1 MAFVLMKNESQAHSI
16 RLSSPRAYTPD
27 PSFTTL
33 QNANIKIQQLSSTK
47 QPINQNNNN
56 NNNILSIIQ
65 TNHNEDSSNLLDG
78 DKTIKAKD
86 LKNLK
91 YDSVETVTNFD
102 KNDSMSEI
110 FEDNLTSPSP
120 TDESTIKVETKKVSD
135 DEKSNSNGITLLDLK
150 QLIQKNTFQKPKY
163 DFIYNDVDTMENE
176 INEFYNYQDNPYIQE
191 GKRLFEYF
199 FQKEWIKA
207 TERERTDYITYLLE
221 TLEIVNSD
229 QRSASATILLYLS
242 QGVFG
247 ECPTKEEQLKWIK
260 YNCKLLW
267 QSDALPYCYQILK
280 IGSSLLDS
288 IVKSYDQNTKNEELQ
303 NAMNQTNSEI
313 SLYLSLLYMIIEVN
327 NGEEDFSKDLDKLE
341 PPLPAYLFN
350 LVALLAN
357 RKNYPV
363 KKLLLLLWKT
373 MLASYGGLNK
383 LKSLKNRLRKE
394 NGLDEIDE
402 SKQYVKT
409 TPEDYYQF
417 YMETTNKYP
426 SIYLS
431 NIDNLPPFSSNEYK
445 LFLNNNIKVLNN
457 HCVLPYIDNECPI
470 AKSIKEKDNIYKK
483 NLYISLGN
491 LQMVEEKMRMK
502 KSEAE
507 KEYGYSVDPENNKE
521 YLPLLYW
528 KYIATINNDS
538 TKLDEINERIRNRKE
553 NEKTE
558 FDVIRSIRKLYKN
571 LLPNMPTHIAM
582 LVRLLYYI
590 NIGNNVQTKDQK
602 LIENFIEIKKLKPET
617 PDEKEKIK
625 ELYRKYV
632 DQIDLE
638 RHKEVVTKAVSA
650 ILLLLLKYSKYCH
663 TLQSEYISQLL
674 VDNNCSIL
682 ILKMLSIWFQNS
694 FVPYDEE
701 IAAIYNNNKKSNK
714 NNDNDDSNENEKNV
728 NPMSNT
734 MAASWLCKKTN
745 VKELNFFDFCRV
757 DPDSEE
763 HEKDEENEKEKEK
776 DVIDE
781 NNKTNENN
789 DNVEIK
795 NNNTENKNTDNNNE
809 NNTTDSV
816 NPTNG
821 IKIETKINNDNAN
834 KVNLYPSCWRNFFT
848 SINLLRVLQII
859 TKRKLHR
866 ILALVQWKTS
876 AVLKRILRVNHIGI
890 QLYALKLLKSQIP
903 FLGKKWKSSNM
914 RIITAIYLNLRPDI
928 EDNYLCS
935 DNEVEVDDALYQEQQ
950 LRSLISHYHER
961 MFPEITIDPEN
972 DNNSANDNNQQPQK
986 AVVDNLEEDFTSRLN
1001 LSDTSIKISGK
1012 GNNYENVVL
1021 DDNFM
1026 NNYEAW
1032 LNQEVWQSSG
1042 EELNI
1047 GKLSLESTQK
1057 SNNLF
1062 DRFNDLNS
1070 TSFFSKTEKLN
1081 KDIFGENY
1089 EMDINISDWCNDN
1102 ENEYDDEENDDI
1114 SSASENEMG
1123 WDCPLDEND
1132 EVWK

>member
-1 MAFVLMKNESQAHSI
+1 MAFVLMKNETQAHSI
-16 RLSSPRAYTPD
+16 KLSSPKSYTPD

-33 QNANIKIQQLSSTK
+33 QNANKKLIQLSNSKEST
-47 QPINQNNNN
+47 NENNN

-65 TNHNEDSSNLLDG
+65 TNHNEDNNSLDG
-78 DKTIKAKD
+78 DKTIKSKD
-86 LKNLK
+86 LKKMSFDN
-91 YDSVETVTNFD
+91 SETNTNFN
-102 KNDSMSEI
+102 KNDSMSKI
-110 FEDNLTSPSP
+110 FEDNNDNFT
-120 TDESTIKVETKKVSD
+120 TDDSTIKPDIKQVIDTTGAENNIS
-135 DEKSNSNGITLLDLK
+135 SGIPITDLK

-191 GKRLFEYF
+191 GKRLFEYS
-199 FQKEWIKA
+199 FQKEWITA
-207 TERERTDYITYLLE
+207 TDKERIDYITYLLE

-242 QGVFG
+242 QGVFA
-247 ECPTKEEQLKWIK
+247 ECSSKEEQMKWIK
-260 YNCKLLW
+260 YNCRLLW
-267 QSDALPYCYQILK
+267 QNDALPYCYQILK

-313 SLYLSLLYMIIEVN
+313 SLYLSLLYMIVEVN
-327 NGEEDFSKDLDKLE
+327 NGEKDFSKDLDKLE

-373 MLASYGGLNK
+373 MLASYGK
-383 LKSLKNRLRKE
+383 LDQLKELKNELRKE

-402 SKQYVKT
+402 SKQYVKA

-417 YMETTNKYP
+417 YTETTYKYP
-426 SIYLS
+426 SVYLS
-431 NIDNLPPFSSNEYK
+431 NVKDLPPLSSNEYK
-445 LFLNNNIKVLNN
+445 LFLNNNFKVLNN
-457 HCVLPYIDNECPI
+457 HSVLPFIDNESPVI
-470 AKSIKEKDNIYKK
+470 KSIKEKSNIYQK
-483 NLYISLGN
+483 NLYVSLSN
-491 LQMVEEKMRMK
+491 LQMVEEKMRVK

-507 KEYGYSVDPENNKE
+507 KEYGYVVDPENNKE

-528 KYIATINNDS
+528 KYIASANKDN
-538 TKLDEINERIRNRKE
+538 TKLNEINERIENRKTK
-553 NEKTE
+553 EKSE

-590 NIGNNVQTKDQK
+590 NIGNNIQTKDQK
-602 LIENFIEIKKLKPET
+602 LIESFIEIKKLKPET
-617 PDEKEKIK
+617 KEEKEKVK
-625 ELYRKYV
+625 DLYRKYV

-650 ILLLLLKYSKYCH
+650 ILLLLLKYTKYCH
-663 TLQSEYISQLL
+663 VLQCEYISQLL

-694 FVPYDEE
+694 AVPYDEE
-701 IAAIYNNNKKSNK
+701 IMSIYNNDNYNK
-714 NNDNDDSNENEKNV
+714 DNENPV

-757 DPDSEE
+757 DPNAEE
-763 HEKDEENEKEKEK
+763 QDENESKETNGEDKDNSNGDEEPKNEDQNITEGTK
-776 DVIDE
+776 
-781 NNKTNENN
+781 NN
-789 DNVEIK
+789 DTLETSEDK
-795 NNNTENKNTDNNNE
+795 PMNE
-809 NNTTDSV
+809 
-816 NPTNG
+816 
-821 IKIETKINNDNAN
+821 NAN

-859 TKRKLHR
+859 TKRKMHR

-890 QLYALKLLKSQIP
+890 QLYVLKLLKSQIP

-928 EDNYLCS
+928 EDNYLCN
-935 DNEVEVDDALYQEQQ
+935 DNNEVDVDDALYQEQQ
-950 LRSLISHYHER
+950 LRNLIIHYHKR
-961 MFPEITIDPEN
+961 MFPNVNLDSEN
-972 DNNSANDNNQQPQK
+972 ENNNNNNNNSNQSQK
-986 AVVDNLEEDFTSRLN
+986 SIVDTFEDDFLSRLN
-1001 LSDTSIKISGK
+1001 LVDSSIKDADYK
-1012 GNNYENVVL
+1012 KNYENLEL
-1021 DDNFM
+1021 DENFM

-1032 LNQEVWQSSG
+1032 LNQEVWNEPDNDDLNNKKGSI
-1042 EELNI
+1042 EELH
-1047 GKLSLESTQK
+1047 LSNEQIF
-1057 SNNLF
+1057 NNLVSL
-1062 DRFNDLNS
+1062 DSDLVGSNLL
-1070 TSFFSKTEKLN
+1070 FSNKKLN
-1081 KDIFGENY
+1081 KDIFGDSYNN
-1089 EMDINISDWCNDN
+1089 INTNDFEWYNDEDYDNDDKLSSGN
-1102 ENEYDDEENDDI
+1102 ENN
-1114 SSASENEMG
+1114 MG
-1123 WDCPLDEND
+1123 WDYPLDEND